1 MEIEVTHLLLKGMNV
16 NENKRGAFN
25 KKTLHRA
32 SFALIAGC
40 LTFTSLGAATQPSS
54 LNSSTAQQS
63 LGKSKLG
70 FTPDGLQRI
79 DDFFA
84 SEIANKR
91 VPGAVVGI
99 MRHGKLVYLKAFGK
113 QNPENADPMR
123 IDSIFAI
130 ASMTK
135 PMVAVGALTLTQQ
148 GKLPLFS
155 RVDSYFPA
163 VGQMKVEIVN
173 ANGKVELAEQKQPIR
188 VQDLMRHTSGLA
200 YGGRLDTA
208 GAAASKYPAT
218 GDLPVMSGAQEFVDR
233 VTQLPLVYQPGT
245 TFEYSTSFEMLG
257 AIIEQISKQRLGGY
271 LKQSVWNPLG
281 MKDTSFQVPDQKLHR
296 VARGYALDPLTGKPQ
311 AIHPVNKNPTFDC
324 GGGCA
329 FSTVPDYLK
338 FGQMLLNGGHLN
350 NRAVLGSGMVQLMT
364 NNHLDGSIL
373 NRVAQ
378 VEPHRAGYGFGLG
391 VAVRTQP
398 GVAAVPGN
406 VGEYSW
412 NGAYGT
418 GFFVDPKA
426 DMVVVFGTAAP
437 GDLRKYY
444 REQIQNLVYGA
455 LTQ

>member
-1 MEIEVTHLLLKGMNV
+1 M
-16 NENKRGAFN
+16 N
-25 KKTLHRA
+25 KKHEFLDKKFFPHVLMALLAASLTLSGLNA
-32 SFALIAGC
+32 SAQSSKQNHDEIKH
-40 LTFTSLGAATQPSS
+40 SLYR
-54 LNSSTAQQS
+54 
-63 LGKSKLG
+63 SKLG
-70 FTPDGLQRI
+70 FHPEGLQRI

-84 SEIANKR
+84 AEIANKR

-99 MRHGKLVYLKAFGK
+99 MRHGKLAYLKAFGT
-113 QNPENADPMR
+113 QNPETADSMR
-123 IDSIFAI
+123 TDSIFAI

-135 PMVAVGALTLTQQ
+135 PMVAIGALTLTQQ

-155 RVDSYFPA
+155 RVDSYFPN
-163 VGQMKVEIVN
+163 VGQMKVEILN
-173 ANGKVELAEQKQPIR
+173 SSGKIELAEQKQPMR
-188 VQDLMRHTSGLA
+188 VHDLMRHTSGLT
-200 YGGRLDTA
+200 YGGRPDTA
-208 GAAASKYPAT
+208 GASASRYPAT

-245 TFEYSTSFEMLG
+245 TFEYSTSYEMLG
-257 AIIEQISKQRLGGY
+257 AIIEQISKQRLGGF
-271 LKQSVWNPLG
+271 LKQSVWDPIG

-296 VARGYALDPLTGKPQ
+296 VARGFALDPLTGKPQ
-311 AIHPVNKNPTFDC
+311 AIHPVKKNPTFDC

-338 FGQMLLNGGHLN
+338 FGQMLLNGGHFN
-350 NRAVLGSGMVQLMT
+350 NRAIVGSGMVQLMT
-364 NNHLDGSIL
+364 NNHLDGSIV

-412 NGAYGT
+412 NGTYGT

-426 DMVVVFGTAAP
+426 DIVVVFGTAAP

>member
-1 MEIEVTHLLLKGMNV
+1 MKQNKLSSGRVKALHGAHVTLVACCLSMGGGEVLAQPAV
-16 NENKRGAFN
+16 NAQ
-25 KKTLHRA
+25 A
-32 SFALIAGC
+32 V
-40 LTFTSLGAATQPSS
+40 TQPS
-54 LNSSTAQQS
+54 LNET
-63 LGKSKLG
+63 KLR
-70 FTPDGLQRI
+70 FSPEGLQRI

-99 MRHGKLVYLKAFGK
+99 MHRGKLAYLKAFG
-113 QNPENADPMR
+113 QQSPENAAPMR
-123 IDSIFAI
+123 TDSIFAV

-135 PMVAVGALTLTQQ
+135 PMVTVGALTLTQQ

-155 RVDSYFPA
+155 RVDAYFPA
-163 VGQMKVEIVN
+163 VGQMKVEVPDSS
-173 ANGKVELAEQKQPIR
+173 GKPELVDQKQAMR

-200 YGGRLDTA
+200 YGGRPDTA

-218 GDLPVMSGAQEFVDR
+218 GDLPVMSGAQEFVAR

-257 AIIEQISKQRLGGY
+257 AIVEQVTKQRLGSY
-271 LKQSVWNPLG
+271 LKQAVWDPLG
-281 MKDTSFQVPDQKLHR
+281 MTDTSFQVPDQKLHR
-296 VARGYALDPLTGKPQ
+296 LAHGFALDPLTGKPQ
-311 AIHPVNKNPTFDC
+311 TIHPVKKNPTFDC

-350 NRAVLGSGMVQLMT
+350 HRAVLGSGMVKLMT
-364 NNHLDGSIL
+364 SNHIDGTIV

-398 GVAAVPGN
+398 GVAAVPGH

-418 GFFVDPKA
+418 GFFVDPQA
-426 DMVVVFGTAAP
+426 ELVVVFGTAAP

-444 REQIQNLVYGA
+444 REQVQNLVYGA
-455 LTQ
+455 LNQ